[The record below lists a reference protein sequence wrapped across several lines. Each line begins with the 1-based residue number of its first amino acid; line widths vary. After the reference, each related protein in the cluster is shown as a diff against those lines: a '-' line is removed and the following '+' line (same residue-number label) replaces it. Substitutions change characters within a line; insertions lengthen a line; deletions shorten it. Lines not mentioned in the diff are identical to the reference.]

1 MGRRELLIKQL
12 KEFQEE
18 HRDLDAI
25 LIQLQEKQTIDF
37 VQIKRLKKRAQD
49 PDHIV
54 KQRLSFYKMELSH
67 WREYKYVL
75 INKNL
80 TETVKKIKSILEA
93 ERIINQKQTLI
104 LKKVR
109 SL

>member
-1 MGRRELLIKQL
+1 MFDIDWQGSRKIKKKLGKDVVSIFILPPSKKELI
-12 KEFQEE
+12 
-18 HRDLDAI
+18 R
-25 LIQLQEKQTIDF
+25 
-37 VQIKRLKKRAQD
+37 RLKKRAQD
-49 PDHIV
+49 PAYIV